1 MSGVADEHVGGA
13 AYSGED
19 LVAAMDAAARQLLQ
33 RGGAEQ
39 AAEQIVAGA
48 ISAIP
53 VVDQAGISLVESER
67 TVVSQAPSSVVVGE
81 LDRLQNELGEGPC
94 LEALHG
100 ETRIEITDTAVDQR
114 WPRWGSAAR
123 ERGIGSIL
131 CLQLFA
137 RDGSAG
143 ALNLYSATTDAF
155 DADARHL
162 AGLFAAHAAVTL
174 FGAQRVDDLER
185 ALASRDEIG
194 QAKGILM
201 ERFSLDPTDAFALL
215 SRSSQDT
222 NVKLRDVAR
231 WLVSQ
236 VSERSSAGAG
246 SVHDV
251 GGDRGRTP
259 TNGSTRPT

>member
-1 MSGVADEHVGGA
+1 MP
-13 AYSGED
+13 
-19 LVAAMDAAARQLLQ
+19 VAAQRLGQQSGLGRFADAVAAFR
-33 RGGAEQ
+33 
-39 AAEQIVAGA
+39 
-48 ISAIP
+48 
-53 VVDQAGISLVESER
+53 ER
-67 TVVSQAPSSVVVGE
+67 TRALGAPWNEDQDYGAYLRS
-81 LDRLQNELGEGPC
+81 LDP
-94 LEALHG
+94 
-100 ETRIEITDTAVDQR
+100 
-114 WPRWGSAAR
+114 
-123 ERGIGSIL
+123 
-131 CLQLFA
+131 
-137 RDGSAG
+137 
-143 ALNLYSATTDAF
+143 
-155 DADARHL
+155 ADARHL

-246 SVHDV
+246 PVHDV
-251 GGDRGRTP
+251 GSDRDRNP
-259 TNGSTRPT
+259 SNGSTRR